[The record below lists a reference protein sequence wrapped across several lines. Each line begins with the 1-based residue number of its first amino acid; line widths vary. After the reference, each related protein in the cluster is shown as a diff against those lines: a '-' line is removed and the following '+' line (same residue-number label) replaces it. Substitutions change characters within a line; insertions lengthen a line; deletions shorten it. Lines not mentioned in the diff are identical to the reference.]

1 MTYSITYQECI
12 DYWNE
17 KQVYF
22 NGSCI
27 YGIVAD
33 AHYEINP
40 YIQHKDSSFSFSFNT
55 PTLIYKYTYMFFKKI
70 PSQDEFSRYYKDFL
84 SYLKLSDINK
94 DF

>member
-12 DYWNE
+12 DYWNG

-33 AHYEINP
+33 SNYEINP